1 MTNRHLV
8 LMRLF
13 LIMSNGIY
21 SKTLQLPINKI
32 NNTAISIREF
42 LGNIFVHIVD

>member
-1 MTNRHLV
+1 MTDLHLV

-21 SKTLQLPINKI
+21 SKTLQLPTNER
-32 NNTAISIREF
+32 NNTAISTSEF
-42 LGNIFVHIVD
+42 QGNIFVIIVD